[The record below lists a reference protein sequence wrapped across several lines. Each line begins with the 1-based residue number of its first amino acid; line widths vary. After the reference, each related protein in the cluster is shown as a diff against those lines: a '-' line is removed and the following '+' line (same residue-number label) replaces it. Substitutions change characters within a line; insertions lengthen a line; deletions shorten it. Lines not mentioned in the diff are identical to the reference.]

1 MLATTSSLD
10 IGAVLFDVL
19 VVLFAAK
26 AAAELAE
33 RLRIPTVLGEI
44 VAGILVGPS
53 VLGLVD
59 RTDSLAV
66 LAELGVLLL
75 LLGVGME
82 MDVGELIKVGRSSM
96 LVAVGGVVVPFAV
109 GAAAAMA
116 LGQSTTTAVFI
127 GAALTATSVGI
138 TARVFGDL
146 GALGT
151 SEARVVL
158 GAAVVDDVLGL
169 IILTVVAKLATGG
182 GFSVVSVAGTTGLA
196 VAFLLVTGVVGRRVV
211 PLLLGGVA
219 RRARGSGTLVAV
231 ALAMALGFA
240 TLADLAHLAPIIG
253 AFMAGLAMSG
263 SQVAHRVEREL
274 APVGHVF
281 IPAFFLQIGIEADLK
296 AMISPT
302 ALGLA
307 AVLSVLAIIGKV
319 VAGRLAS
326 GAGDR
331 LLIGIGMIPRGEVG
345 LIFAGLGLKSGVLD
359 NDRYG
364 ALILVVLITTII
376 TPPLLRWRTNAASV
390 PSIDEPL
397 AEEFLE
403 LAIAAARRAAID
415 SSATEPTVGFEHS
428 MLSRRSLPLTWTP
441 AASTGFVELLKSG
454 TARSWRL
461 LEGAGVIERALPE
474 AGVAIERRRRDVSI
488 LEPAGALGWPTL
500 DRLRERVDPRAAD
513 QTLAGRFMALNCP
526 NAVIVAAWLID
537 VAGSA
542 DGRVDVANRVLDRLE
557 LEEGLA
563 AEARFLV
570 GYVSTLPAAAR
581 RISMLRE
588 ADVLELADH
597 IGSIDR
603 LRALYLLTVAGGD
616 MTVSARAAVEHV
628 YATVWDAL
636 THPELSG
643 AGPANLAATRLAE
656 AMTMTTDV
664 EVRARLAHAP
674 RALLLSESASDLVG
688 QARLIEP
695 LGRPGA
701 VRAAV
706 TPDGRPDRWRL
717 DVTTRDRGGML
728 ARVSAAIAAQ
738 GFDIESAS
746 VATWPDGAVLDSF
759 IVASATRPTAKE
771 LAEAIEHALVGPL
784 PARPVVEVD
793 VEFDDDALPWCTA
806 CRVTGRDSRGLLSVM
821 AAVFSEAHVQVHAA
835 RIATVDGS
843 IDDLF
848 SLTDRRGRKLDQA
861 TRARVVALLA
871 AGSGRSRRLR
881 RVTHPVD
888 RS

>member
-33 RLRIPTVLGEI
+33 RLKTPTVLGEI

-53 VLGLVD
+53 ALGLVD

-96 LVAVGGVVVPFAV
+96 LVAVGGIVVPFAL
-109 GAAAAMA
+109 GTAAGVAFGMSA
-116 LGQSTTTAVFI
+116 TTAVFI

-182 GFSVVSVAGTTGLA
+182 GFSIVSVAGTSGLA
-196 VAFLLVTGVVGRRVV
+196 IVFLLVTGIVGRRIV
-211 PLLLGGVA
+211 PPLLGGVA

-240 TLADLAHLAPIIG
+240 ALADLAHLAPIIG

-281 IPAFFLQIGIEADLK
+281 IPAFFLQIGIEADVK
-296 AMISPT
+296 AMLSPT

-307 AVLSVLAIIGKV
+307 GVLSVLAIIGKV

-331 LLIGIGMIPRGEVG
+331 LLIGLGMIPRGEVG
-345 LIFAGLGLKSGVLD
+345 LIFAGIGLQAGVLD

-364 ALILVVLITTII
+364 ALILVMLMTTVI
-376 TPPLLRWRTNAASV
+376 TPPLLRWRTRAAAAPSV
-390 PSIDEPL
+390 DEPL

-403 LAIAAARRAAID
+403 LAIAAARRAAVD
-415 SSATEPTVGFEHS
+415 ASAPVSTAGFEHS
-428 MLSRRSLPLTWTP
+428 MLSRRSLPLAWTP
-441 AASTGFVELLKSG
+441 AASRGFVELLKSG
-454 TARSWRL
+454 TPRSWRL
-461 LEGAGVIERALPE
+461 LESAGVIDRALPE
-474 AGVAIERRRRDVSI
+474 AGAAIERRRRDVRI
-488 LEPAGALGWPTL
+488 LEPAGALSWPTL
-500 DRLRERVDPRAAD
+500 DRLRERVEPGAAD
-513 QTLAGRFMALNCP
+513 QSVAGRFMAMNCP
-526 NAVIVAAWLID
+526 DAVIVAAWLLD
-537 VAGSA
+537 LA
-542 DGRVDVANRVLDRLE
+542 DSTEARVEVANRVLARLE
-557 LEEGLA
+557 IDDDLA
-563 AEARFLV
+563 DEAQFLIAH
-570 GYVSTLPAAAR
+570 VSTLPAAAR
-581 RISMLRE
+581 RIAMLRE

-603 LRALYLLTVAGGD
+603 LRALYLLTVADGEL
-616 MTVSARAAVEHV
+616 TTSARAAVEHV
-628 YATVWDAL
+628 YSRVWDAL
-636 THPELSG
+636 THPELAG
-643 AGPANLAATRLAE
+643 AGPADLAATRLAE
-656 AMTMTTDV
+656 AMSMTTDI
-664 EVRARLAHAP
+664 EVQARLAHAP
-674 RALLLSESASDLVG
+674 RALLLSESAAELVG

-717 DVTTRDRGGML
+717 DITTRDRGGLL
-728 ARVSAAIAAQ
+728 ARVSSAIAAQ
-738 GFDIESAS
+738 GFDIEEAS
-746 VATWPDGAVLDSF
+746 VTTWPDGAVLDSF
-759 IVASATRPTAKE
+759 VVVSATRPPAKD
-771 LAEAIEHALVGPL
+771 LAEAIERALSGPL
-784 PARPVVEVD
+784 PARSVVDVD

-806 CRVTGRDSRGLLSVM
+806 CRVTGRDAHGLLSVM
-821 AAVFSEAHVQVHAA
+821 AAVFSDAHVQVHAA
-835 RIATVDGS
+835 RIATLDGS

-848 SLTDRRGRKLDQA
+848 SLTDRRGRKLDEA
-861 TRARVVALLA
+861 TRARVVGLLA
-871 AGSGRSRRLR
+871 AGSGRSRLR
-881 RVTHPVD
+881 RVAH
-888 RS
+888 R

>member
-1 MLATTSSLD
+1 MLAASSSLD

-44 VAGILVGPS
+44 VAGVLVGPS

-109 GAAAAMA
+109 GTAAAMA
-116 LGQSTTTAVFI
+116 LGQETTTAVFI

-182 GFSVVSVAGTTGLA
+182 GFSIVSVTGTSVLA
-196 VAFLLVTGVVGRRVV
+196 IGFLLVTGVVGRRVV
-211 PLLLGGVA
+211 PSLLGGVA

-240 TLADLAHLAPIIG
+240 ALADLAHLAPIIG
-253 AFMAGLAMSG
+253 AFMAGLALSG
-263 SQVAHRVEREL
+263 SQVAPRVEREL
-274 APVGHVF
+274 APIGHVF
-281 IPAFFLQIGIEADLK
+281 IPAFFLQIGIETDLR
-296 AMISPT
+296 AMLSPT

-307 AVLSVLAIIGKV
+307 AVLSVLAILGKM

-331 LLIGIGMIPRGEVG
+331 LLIGLGMIPRGEVG

-359 NDRYG
+359 NDLYG

-376 TPPLLRWRTNAASV
+376 TPPLLRWRTNSASSPGV
-390 PSIDEPL
+390 NEPL
-397 AEEFLE
+397 ADEFLE
-403 LAIAAARRAAID
+403 LAIAAARRAALD
-415 SSATEPTVGFEHS
+415 LSATQPTVGFEHS
-428 MLSRRSLPLTWTP
+428 MLSRRGLPLTWNR
-441 AASTGFVELLKSG
+441 AASLGFVELLRSG
-454 TARSWRL
+454 TTRSWRL
-461 LEGAGVIERALPE
+461 LEGAGVIDRALPE
-474 AGVAIERRRRDVSI
+474 ASGAIERRRRDVTI

-500 DRLRERVDPRAAD
+500 DRLREWVEPGAAD
-513 QTLAGRFMALNCP
+513 QTTVGRFMALSCP
-526 NAVIVAAWLID
+526 NAVIVTAWLLD
-537 VAGSA
+537 VADST
-542 DGRVDVANRVLDRLE
+542 DERVDVADRVLARLDLGDE
-557 LEEGLA
+557 LTGEVQFLIAHVPTLA
-563 AEARFLV
+563 
-570 GYVSTLPAAAR
+570 AAAR

-597 IGSIDR
+597 LGSVDR
-603 LRALYLLTVAGGD
+603 LRALYLLTVATAD
-616 MTVSARAAVEHV
+616 LSTPARAAVEHV
-628 YATVWDAL
+628 YAKVWDAL

-643 AGPANLAATRLAE
+643 TGPADLAAARLAE
-656 AMTMTTDV
+656 AMAMTEDV
-664 EVRARLAHAP
+664 EIRARLTHAP
-674 RALLLSESASDLVG
+674 RALLLRESATELVG

-695 LGRPGA
+695 LGRPGK
-701 VRAAV
+701 VRVAV

-717 DVTTRDRGGML
+717 DVTTRDRGGLL
-728 ARVSAAIAAQ
+728 ARVAAAIAGQ
-738 GFDIESAS
+738 GFDIEAASAS
-746 VATWPDGAVLDSF
+746 TWPDGAVLDSF
-759 IVASATRPTAKE
+759 VVVSATRPAAKD
-771 LAEAIEHALVGPL
+771 LAETIESALGGPL
-784 PARPVVEVD
+784 PARPVVDVT

-806 CRVTGRDSRGLLSVM
+806 CRVTGTDARGLLAVM
-821 AAVFSEAHVQVHAA
+821 AAVFSEAHVQVHEA

-848 SLTDRRGRKLDQA
+848 SLTDRRGRKLDA
-861 TRARVVALLA
+861 TTRARVVSLLA
-871 AGSGRSRRLR
+871 AGSGRSHRLR
-881 RVTHPVD
+881 RAAH
-888 RS
+888 R